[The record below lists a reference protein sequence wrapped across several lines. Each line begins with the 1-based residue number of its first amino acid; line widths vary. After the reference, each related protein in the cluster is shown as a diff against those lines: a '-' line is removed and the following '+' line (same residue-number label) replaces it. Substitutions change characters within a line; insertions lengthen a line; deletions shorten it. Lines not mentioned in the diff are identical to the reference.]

1 MPNNK
6 NLLLREK
13 LKQIGFKLTD
23 LSEML
28 NISRPTLYSII
39 EQYEMGQREKIDPKI
54 LAFFKYIDE
63 NETLSRLDATR
74 FVFEKITSSNTITS
88 NQLQEKITNLLK
100 KENHDKVKFIEL
112 LVKTDFFDPI
122 LGYLTECYELIDKH
136 NKSTE
141 DKGLYPDTNKK
152 LAPLVA
158 VYTKLGFKIKIKGKT
173 NEKNKDQ

>member
-1 MPNNK
+1 MSNNQ

-39 EQYEMGQREKIDPKI
+39 EQYEVGQRDKIDPKL
-54 LAFFKYIDE
+54 LAFFKYVDE
-63 NETLSRLDATR
+63 DETANRLDATR
-74 FVFEKITSSNTITS
+74 FVFEKITSSNIITS
-88 NQLQEKITNLLK
+88 NQLQEKIANLLK

-122 LGYLTECYELIDKH
+122 LGYLVKCYELIEKH

-141 DKGLYPDTNKK
+141 DKGLDPDTNKK

-158 VYTKLGFKIKIKGKT
+158 VYTKLGFKIKIKGRT
-173 NEKNKDQ
+173 NEKNKD

>member
-1 MPNNK
+1 MPNNQ

-39 EQYEMGQREKIDPKI
+39 EQYEVGQRDKIDSKL

-63 NETLSRLDATR
+63 DETANRLDATR
-74 FVFEKITSSNTITS
+74 FVFEKITSSNIITS
-88 NQLQEKITNLLK
+88 NQLQEKISNLLK
-100 KENHDKVKFIEL
+100 KENHEKVKFIEL

-122 LGYLTECYELIDKH
+122 MGYMTECYELIDKH

-141 DKGLYPDTNKK
+141 DKGLDPDTNKK

-158 VYTKLGFKIKIKGKT
+158 VYTKLGFKIKIKGRT
-173 NEKNKDQ
+173 NEKNKNQ

>member
-1 MPNNK
+1 MSNNQ

-39 EQYEMGQREKIDPKI
+39 EQYEVGQRDKIDSKL
-54 LAFFKYIDE
+54 LAFFKYVDE
-63 NETLSRLDATR
+63 DETANRLDATR

-88 NQLQEKITNLLK
+88 NQLQEKISNLLK

-122 LGYLTECYELIDKH
+122 MGYMTECYELIDKH

-141 DKGLYPDTNKK
+141 DKGLDPDMNKK

-158 VYTKLGFKIKIKGKT
+158 VYTKLGFKIKIKGRT